1 MNRVIRQEAGHPVI
15 LRVAHW
21 VGELQEEIMNKL
33 QRTVLVIEPQEEGR
47 LAIRQALY
55 HTTASNYHVIE
66 AADDAQALIGL
77 QQQPDCLLLAI
88 QTLDDEN
95 APLLQQLVA
104 QAVPQ
109 IYPVVLLV
117 KDAGPALTLPTGAHD
132 FLLKT
137 EITPFA
143 LTRAINHACDKV
155 ALLRQLA
162 AQRTFNQIVLESSPD
177 CVKLLDGEGCLL
189 SMNTPGLCL
198 MEIEDFSPL
207 TGQPWMALWPPESS
221 TLILTALAEARAGRQ
236 GRFQAFCPTAKGT
249 PKWWDVIVTAVN
261 HDRSAPIRF
270 IAASRDITESYQ
282 WADALRTSE
291 ERLRLGMTVA
301 GLAIAEI
308 DYPTNQIHL
317 SPEAATLFGLPAA
330 SGAVPRGTIHAL
342 FHPADC
348 AELFRRIDSA
358 LDPTGPGWFAMV
370 HRIIRPDGVT
380 RWLRV
385 RKQIFFTQNANG
397 SMQPER
403 ALLAAIDV
411 TEQKEAE
418 EALRR
423 SEERYRDLFESMD
436 EGFCVL
442 EVLFDADHRPVDYRF
457 LEVNPAFAR
466 FTGLTDAVGKTA
478 RELVPNL
485 EQHWVEIYG
494 NIARSGEARRFVEGS
509 AAMGRWFDVYAF
521 RVGGPNSPRVALLF
535 NNITERKRAEEA
547 LRASEEQLRQI
558 TDNVPGLIS
567 VVNEQGEYEM
577 VNQNYQRWL
586 GLEPKQV
593 IGQSLPAVLG
603 GGDAYRVAQPNLQR
617 ALAGETVTF
626 ENRLTTLQ
634 GAPLEIMT
642 TYMPRRDSNGR
653 VTGCYILA
661 IDITER
667 KRMEEALRAGEE
679 RLRLALEAAQMG
691 AWEWRPQSD
700 QAIWS
705 AQNFQI
711 FGLEPDPADQGPNHH
726 AFLTLLHPDDRNRYQ
741 QAIDQLL
748 AGAPR
753 FAEQLRIYHPNGSQH
768 WIAGHA
774 QMVQDESGQGVRI
787 IGVTQDI
794 TEAKRREA
802 EQHFLADL
810 GEMMVSIQ
818 DPDELL
824 WRVAQ
829 ALAEFLAVS
838 RCFFTE
844 IDRQQGQMLIHRNYH
859 PAALPSLAGIYPL
872 ADFEPRH
879 VAAHEAGR
887 LVVLADISP
896 EAVAATSN
904 PERYAPTQIRA
915 MVSAP
920 LLRNGQWT
928 ATLIVSDHQPR
939 PWSESEIALI
949 QTVAERAWLAV
960 ENRRLFQETN
970 LLLAQVQEGQR
981 FLQQSEETARQRL
994 AELEAIYDSAPI
1006 GLCVLDRDL
1015 RWVRINERLAEING
1029 FSVQEHLGHSVRELL
1044 PELAP
1049 TAEPFLR
1056 MILADDGPM
1065 LNLELQGQ
1073 TPAQPGVERT
1083 WVEHM
1088 FPLHDSDGAVIGINI
1103 VAEEITER
1111 KRQERELQE
1120 LNATLER
1127 RVADRTQQVE
1137 EKNRELERSNSELDK
1152 FAYVASHDLKSP
1164 LRAID
1169 NLSQWIKEDAGALL
1183 PEPSQEHLAKLQ
1195 GRVRRMEKL
1204 LDDLLIYSR
1213 VGRLQYTPEEVDLK
1227 ALLQNLIAL
1236 LQPSAAFTITV
1247 AEPLPIL
1254 RTQRVPLE
1262 TVLRNLLDNAI
1273 KHHER
1278 ADGHVHLAAYD
1289 QGDWIEF
1296 VICDD
1301 GPGID
1306 PQFHNRIFEVF
1317 QTLQPRDK
1325 VEGSGMGLAI
1335 VKKSIESQGGTIT
1348 VESAPGAG
1356 ATFRFTWWK
1365 G

>member
-1 MNRVIRQEAGHPVI
+1 
-15 LRVAHW
+15 
-21 VGELQEEIMNKL
+21 MNKL
-33 QRTVLVIEPQEEGR
+33 QRTVLVIDSQEGGR
-47 LAIRQALY
+47 LALRQALRQVPGFDY
-55 HTTASNYHVIE
+55 LVIE
-66 AADDAQALIGL
+66 AADGVQALAYL
-77 QQQPDCLLLAI
+77 RQQRPDCLLLADQI
-88 QTLDDEN
+88 VDSEGVT
-95 APLLQQLVA
+95 LLQQIVQ
-104 QAVPQ
+104 QAAPS
-109 IYPVVLLV
+109 IYPIILLLD
-117 KDAGPALTLPTGAHD
+117 DAATAFTLPAGVHD

-137 EITPFA
+137 EMAA
-143 LTRAINHACDKV
+143 LPLQRAINHALDKV
-155 ALLRQLA
+155 MLMRQLA
-162 AQRTFNQIVLESSPD
+162 EQRAFNQMILESSPD
-177 CVKLLDGEGCLL
+177 CVKLLDREGALL

-198 MEIEDFSPL
+198 MEIDDFTPFA
-207 TGQPWMALWPPESS
+207 GQPWSVLWPAESRG
-221 TLILTALAEARAGRQ
+221 LIQAALTEARTGRQ

-261 HDRSAPIRF
+261 DDRGAPVRF
-270 IAASRDITESYQ
+270 VAASRDITESYQ
-282 WADALRTSE
+282 AAETLRASE
-291 ERLRLGMTVA
+291 ERQRLAMTVA
-301 GLAIAEI
+301 GLAIAEV
-308 DYPTNQIHL
+308 DYTTNQIHL
-317 SPEAATLFGLPAA
+317 SPEMATIFGLPTDM
-330 SGAVPRGTIHAL
+330 GAVPRSTIHAR
-342 FHPADC
+342 FHPADRN
-348 AELFRRIDSA
+348 ELDRHINGA
-358 LDPTGPGWFAMV
+358 LDPTGPGWFGME
-370 HRIIRPDGVT
+370 HRIIRPDGQM

-385 RKQIFFTQNANG
+385 RKQVFFAHSG
-397 SMQPER
+397 DGLERPLR
-403 ALLAAIDV
+403 ALLAAIDI

-423 SEERYRDLFESMD
+423 SEERYRNLFESMD

-442 EVLFDADHRPVDYRF
+442 EMIFDAANHPVNYRF

-521 RVGGPNSPRVALLF
+521 RVGGSNSSRVALLF
-535 NNITERKRAEEA
+535 NNITERKRVEEA

-567 VVNEQGEYEM
+567 VVNERGEYEM
-577 VNQNYQRWL
+577 LNQNYQRWL
-586 GLEPKQV
+586 GLEPTQV

-603 GGDAYRVAQPNLQR
+603 GGDAYAVAQPNLER

-626 ENRLTTLQ
+626 ENRLTTVQ
-634 GAPLEIMT
+634 GTLLEIMT
-642 TYMPRRDSNGR
+642 TYMPRRDSGGR

-691 AWEWRPQSD
+691 AWEWHPQTD
-700 QAIWS
+700 EAIWS
-705 AQNFQI
+705 AQNFRLL
-711 FGLEPDPADQGPNHH
+711 GLDPDPAGNGLRQD
-726 AFLTLLHPDDRNRYQ
+726 AFLALLHPADRHRYQ
-741 QAIDQLL
+741 QAIARLL
-748 AGAPR
+748 AGNPR
-753 FAEQLRIYHPNGSQH
+753 FAEQLRVCHPNGSLH

-774 QMVQDESGQGVRI
+774 QLVQGESGQGVRI

-802 EQHFLADL
+802 ERDFLADL
-810 GEMMVSIQ
+810 GELMVGLQ
-818 DPDELL
+818 EPDELL

-829 ALAEFLAVS
+829 ALGEFLTVS
-838 RCFFTE
+838 RSFFTE
-844 IDRQQGQMLIHRNYH
+844 IDRQQAQLIVHRNYH
-859 PAALPSLAGIYPL
+859 QTALPSLAGVYPL
-872 ADFEPRH
+872 AEFDPHH

-887 LVVLADISP
+887 LVALADIP
-896 EAVAATSN
+896 LEAATATGN

-939 PWSESEIALI
+939 RWTDAEISLI

-960 ENRRLFQETN
+960 ENRRLFQETKM
-970 LLLAQVQEGQR
+970 LLALLQKGQQI
-981 FLQQSEETARQRL
+981 LQKSEETARQRL

-1029 FSVQEHLGHSVRELL
+1029 FSVQDHLGRSVRELL
-1044 PELAP
+1044 PDLAP
-1049 TAEPFLR
+1049 TAEPILR
-1056 MILADDGPM
+1056 MILDDDQPM
-1065 LNLELQGQ
+1065 LNLELQGE
-1073 TPAQPGVERT
+1073 TPALPGVERI
-1083 WVEHM
+1083 WRENM

-1111 KRQERELQE
+1111 KRQERQLQE

-1127 RVADRTQQVE
+1127 RVAERTQELEQ
-1137 EKNRELERSNSELDK
+1137 KNQELERSNRELDK

-1169 NLSQWIKEDAGALL
+1169 NLAQWIKEDAGALL
-1183 PEPSQEHLAKLQ
+1183 PEPSQEHLVKLQ

-1204 LDDLLIYSR
+1204 LDDLLVYSR
-1213 VGRLQYTPEEVDLK
+1213 VGRLQYAPEMVDLK

-1236 LQPSAAFTITV
+1236 LQPSADFTITV
-1247 AEPLPIL
+1247 AEPLPTL

-1273 KHHER
+1273 KHHHR
-1278 ADGHVHLAAYD
+1278 TDGHVHLAAYD

-1296 VICDD
+1296 VITDD

-1306 PQFHNRIFEVF
+1306 PQFHIRIFEVF

-1335 VKKSIESQGGTIT
+1335 VKKSIENQGGTIT

>member
-1 MNRVIRQEAGHPVI
+1 
-15 LRVAHW
+15 
-21 VGELQEEIMNKL
+21 MNKL
-33 QRTVLVIEPQEEGR
+33 QRTVLVIDSQEGGR
-47 LAIRQALY
+47 LALRQALRQAPGVDY
-55 HTTASNYHVIE
+55 LVIE
-66 AADDAQALIGL
+66 AADSVQALAYL
-77 QQQPDCLLLAI
+77 RQQQPDCLLLADQI
-88 QTLDDEN
+88 VDSEGVT
-95 APLLQQLVA
+95 LLQQIVQ
-104 QAVPQ
+104 QAAPS
-109 IYPVVLLV
+109 IYPIILLLD
-117 KDAGPALTLPTGAHD
+117 DAPSAFTLPAGVHD

-137 EITPFA
+137 EMAA
-143 LTRAINHACDKV
+143 LPLQRAINHALDKV
-155 ALLRQLA
+155 MLMRQLA
-162 AQRTFNQIVLESSPD
+162 EQRAFNQMILESSPD
-177 CVKLLDGEGCLL
+177 CVKLLDREGALL

-198 MEIEDFSPL
+198 MEIDDFTPFA
-207 TGQPWMALWPPESS
+207 GQPWSVLWPAESRG
-221 TLILTALAEARAGRQ
+221 LIQAALTEARTGRQ

-261 HDRSAPIRF
+261 DDRGAPVRF
-270 IAASRDITESYQ
+270 VAASRDITESYQ
-282 WADALRTSE
+282 AAETLRASE
-291 ERLRLGMTVA
+291 ERQRLAMTVA
-301 GLAIAEI
+301 GLAIAEV
-308 DYPTNQIHL
+308 DYTTNQIHL
-317 SPEAATLFGLPAA
+317 SPEMATLFGLPADT
-330 SGAVPRGTIHAL
+330 GAVPRATIHAH
-342 FHPADC
+342 FHPGDRD
-348 AELFRRIDSA
+348 ELFRRIDSA
-358 LDPTGPGWFAMV
+358 LDPTGPGWFGME
-370 HRIIRPDGVT
+370 HRIIRPAGEM

-385 RKQIFFTQNANG
+385 RKQVFFAHSADG
-397 SMQPER
+397 LDRPLR
-403 ALLAAIDV
+403 ALLAAIDI

-423 SEERYRDLFESMD
+423 SEERYRNLFESMD

-442 EVLFDADHRPVDYRF
+442 EMIFDAADHPVNYRF

-485 EQHWVEIYG
+485 EQHWVDIYG

-521 RVGGPNSPRVALLF
+521 CVGGPKSSRVALLF
-535 NNITERKRAEEA
+535 NNITERKRVEEA

-567 VVNEQGEYEM
+567 VVNERGEYEM
-577 VNQNYQRWL
+577 LNQNYQRWL
-586 GLEPKQV
+586 GLEPTQV

-603 GGDAYRVAQPNLQR
+603 GGDAYTVAQPNLQR

-626 ENRLTTLQ
+626 ENRLTTTQ
-634 GAPLEIMT
+634 GALLEIMT
-642 TYMPRRDSNGR
+642 TYMPRQDSDGR

-691 AWEWRPQSD
+691 AWQWHPQSD

-705 AQNFQI
+705 AQNFRL
-711 FGLEPDPADQGPNHH
+711 FGLDPDPAGHGPNHA
-726 AFLTLLHPDDRNRYQ
+726 AFLALLHPADRHRYQ
-741 QAIDQLL
+741 QAIARLL

-753 FAEQLRIYHPNGSQH
+753 FVEQLRVCHPNGSLH

-774 QMVQDESGQGVRI
+774 QLVQGESGQGVRI

-802 EQHFLADL
+802 EQDFLADL
-810 GEMMVSIQ
+810 GELMVGRQ
-818 DPDELL
+818 EPDELL

-829 ALAEFLAVS
+829 ALGEFLAGS
-838 RCFFTE
+838 RSFFTE
-844 IDRQQGQMLIHRNYH
+844 VDRQQAQLIVHRNYH
-859 PAALPSLAGIYPL
+859 QAALPSLAGVYPL
-872 ADFEPRH
+872 AEFDPH
-879 VAAHEAGR
+879 HITAHEAGR
-887 LVVLADISP
+887 LVVLADIPP
-896 EAVAATSN
+896 EAAAATGN

-928 ATLIVSDHQPR
+928 ATLIVSDHRPR
-939 PWSESEIALI
+939 QWTDAEISLI

-960 ENRRLFQETN
+960 ENRRLFQETK
-970 LLLAQVQEGQR
+970 LLLAQVQKGQQI
-981 FLQQSEETARQRL
+981 LQKSEETARQRL

-1029 FSVQEHLGHSVRELL
+1029 FSVQDHLGRSVRELL
-1044 PELAP
+1044 PDLAP
-1049 TAEPFLR
+1049 TAEPILR
-1056 MILADDGPM
+1056 MILDDDQPM
-1065 LNLELQGQ
+1065 LNLELQGE
-1073 TPAQPGVERT
+1073 TPALPGVERI
-1083 WVEHM
+1083 WRENM

-1111 KRQERELQE
+1111 KRQERQLQE

-1127 RVADRTQQVE
+1127 RVAERTQELEQ
-1137 EKNRELERSNSELDK
+1137 KNQELERSNRELDK

-1169 NLSQWIKEDAGALL
+1169 NLAQWIKEDAGALL
-1183 PEPSQEHLAKLQ
+1183 PEPSQEHLIKLQ

-1204 LDDLLIYSR
+1204 LDDLLVYSR
-1213 VGRLQYTPEEVDLK
+1213 VGRLQYAPEMVDLK

-1236 LQPSAAFTITV
+1236 LQPSADFTITV
-1247 AEPLPIL
+1247 AEPLPTL

-1273 KHHER
+1273 KHHHR

-1296 VICDD
+1296 VITDD

-1306 PQFHNRIFEVF
+1306 PQFHIRIFEVF

-1335 VKKSIESQGGTIT
+1335 VKKSIENQGGTIT
-1348 VESAPGAG
+1348 VESASGAG